1 MLAPRCAD
9 GAAGWL
15 DEPDGGVG
23 ASLRMYEDDE
33 VVALAK
39 TGDQAAW
46 STLYAAHAGRLLV
59 WLGTV
64 SSGDPAATTEDV
76 AAEAW
81 LVAAQRIADFSGT
94 SADFAG
100 WLFGIARKVNANGRR
115 KLARRRTDPHGFG
128 ADDEGALGCTD
139 GGIDRVDVLDEVRRT
154 LAHLSPREADV
165 VACRDVVGLDVAATA
180 EALGIRPTA
189 VRIAH
194 HRARQRLR
202 GLLDQAEPD
211 EPRAFLPEPRR
222 NPATG

>member
-15 DEPDGGVG
+15 DEPDDGDG
-23 ASLRMYEDDE
+23 ASLSMSDDDE

-39 TGDQAAW
+39 AGDQAAW
-46 STLYAAHAGRLLV
+46 SALYAAHAGRLLV

-64 SSGDPAATTEDV
+64 SSGDPAASTEDV

-81 LVAAQRIADFSGT
+81 LVAARKIADFSG
-94 SADFAG
+94 SSSDFAG

-115 KLARRRTDPHGFG
+115 MLARRRTRADRSG

-139 GGIDRVDVLDEVRRT
+139 GGIDRVDVLDDVRRT
-154 LAHLSPREADV
+154 LARLSPREADV
-165 VACRDVVGLDVAATA
+165 VACRDVVGLDVAGTA

-202 GLLDQAEPD
+202 GLLDVAEPV
-211 EPRAFLPEPRR
+211 EPRAFLPVVRR